1 MRLSIDEVID
11 YLTEHWTYVKH
22 PHKVKLAA
30 LLNLSYSPKQT
41 EQSDFRVGEPVDML
55 TEVQEQ
61 MTMVR
66 VIRSR
71 IMSLG
76 ENADPKALQSLVST
90 TTSLFAMLTKY
101 SSEMVN
107 QDRIKKIEAAVVEA
121 ITTLP
126 KEIQEKYFE
135 TLEKLLSE

>member
-1 MRLSIDEVID
+1 
-11 YLTEHWTYVKH
+11 
-22 PHKVKLAA
+22 
-30 LLNLSYSPKQT
+30 
-41 EQSDFRVGEPVDML
+41 
-55 TEVQEQ
+55 
-61 MTMVR
+61 
-66 VIRSR
+66 
-71 IMSLG
+71 
-76 ENADPKALQSLVST
+76 
-90 TTSLFAMLTKY
+90 MLTKY